1 MRRGNS
7 FIFWNILA
15 LLLIVFVYT
24 FGDFFSNYPL
34 DIRHIEKA
42 LEYVVWDYL
51 VYLIVGTL
59 LVSFLLALLLR
70 KRRGLKIAHLQT
82 FFVLNSGVLVYL
94 VGMVGYLFVSNVIE
108 VSEMRDEYR
117 KQANEDIRN
126 DNVTFRYAGLEV
138 ELHSSSVTSKID
150 SICRIFGVSYY
161 NTGCM
166 INDNDIVAQETY
178 DELVQPYLD
187 KRNGV
192 DWEERMNQQI
202 EEIIE
207 VLHSK

>member
-1 MRRGNS
+1 MARLNKL
-7 FIFWNILA
+7 IFWNTLIL
-15 LLLIVFVYT
+15 LIIVFVYV

-42 LEYVVWDYL
+42 LDYVVWDYL

-59 LVSFLLALLLR
+59 VVSFLPALLLR

-117 KQANEDIRN
+117 KQANEDMRN
-126 DNVTFRYAGLEV
+126 DSITFRYAGLEV
-138 ELHSSSVTSKID
+138 EPYNADARSKID
-150 SICRIFGVSYY
+150 SIYRIYGVRYY

-166 INDNDIVAQETY
+166 GYDNDIVAQETY

-207 VLHSK
+207 VHSK